1 MPLNCGLCPRDSCY
15 CLGDLIMS
23 EVLAVALC
31 RVSSIEQLLNNS
43 LSHQKGNV
51 LKEADRLGARIPD
64 DAVWEGAVSSKK
76 GVNYNRKDLLQI
88 YDYCKKHRNV
98 KYLIV
103 QEVDRFMRSP
113 DEQTYWYVRFWYELG
128 VKVWY
133 ADKPELNE
141 DTHVASLLRY
151 MEGWRAGGS
160 NEERKTKSI
169 NGQTAALKEGR
180 YTFHPKPGYARGE
193 VAGIH
198 KIHPVS
204 GHELQKVLKRL
215 AAGYVNATNALIELN
230 KSKFTENHAPYK
242 MDKFRKI
249 ATDIYYAGIL
259 EMDRQVQVKGVKGLH
274 EPIISLEEHNRLI
287 DIFNNKP
294 KYQIGPKR
302 KGNPLFP
309 LNNIVEDSSCLD
321 LKNKGRLV
329 GFKHSNGK
337 YVKFYEKYRCRSCG
351 RYWHKEEL
359 HNKVADLFNR
369 YEMSPETQNKIIDA
383 LDIVWQKDN
392 ESKMHEVRSMRR
404 SINEVENY
412 IEQKVES
419 ATDDSN
425 SSIKN
430 DILKI
435 IDKKKEELANLNIQ
449 LRKLSEQTE
458 DDRHEF
464 MAFALSFIQDT
475 GKHFL
480 EPYITKENRLV
491 CKQMLFP
498 AGIYINP
505 DEKVYTPKVS
515 IFFRGELKKK
525 DTEVSDNSHLVR
537 VRRL

>member
-1 MPLNCGLCPRDSCY
+1 
-15 CLGDLIMS
+15 MS
-23 EVLAVALC
+23 KEVLAVALC
-31 RVSSIEQLLNNS
+31 RVSSIEQLENNS
-43 LSHQKGNV
+43 LGHQKGNV
-51 LKEADRLGARIPD
+51 LKEAERLGARIPD

-76 GVNYNRKDLLQI
+76 GVNYNRKDLKEI
-88 YDYCKKHRNV
+88 EEYCKKNRGV
-98 KYLIV
+98 RYLIV

-113 DEQTYWYVRFWYELG
+113 DEQTYWYVKFFYELN
-128 VKVWY
+128 VQVWF

-141 DTHVASLLRY
+141 DTHNASLFRFL
-151 MEGWRAGGS
+151 EGWRAGGS
-160 NEERKTKSI
+160 NEERKSKSI

-180 YTFHPKPGYARGE
+180 YTFHPKPGYERGE

-204 GHELQKVLKRL
+204 GLELQKVLRRL

-274 EPIISLEEHNRLI
+274 EPIISLEEHNRLV

-294 KYQIGPKR
+294 KYQTGPKR
-302 KGNPLFP
+302 RGNPLFP
-309 LNNIVEDSSCLD
+309 LNNIMEDDACVD

-337 YVKFYEKYRCRSCG
+337 YKKFYEKYRCRTCG
-351 RYWHKEEL
+351 RYWHKDEL
-359 HNKVADLFNR
+359 HNKVADLFDR
-369 YEMSPETQNKIIDA
+369 YEMSSDTQSKIIDA
-383 LDIVWQKDN
+383 LEIVWQKDS
-392 ESKMHEVRSMRR
+392 ESRIQEVGSMKRAIR
-404 SINEVENY
+404 ELETY

-425 SSIKN
+425 SSIKG

-435 IDKKKEELANLNIQ
+435 IEKKKEELVKLNVQ
-449 LRKLSEQTE
+449 LRKLTEQEE
-458 DDRHEF
+458 DDRKEF
-464 MAFALSFIQDT
+464 MVFALAFIQDT

-480 EPYITKENRLV
+480 EPYVSKENRLV

-505 DEKVYTPKVS
+505 DEKVYTPEVS
-515 IFFRGELKKK
+515 VFFRGEAKKK
-525 DTEVSDNSHLVR
+525 DAEASDNSHLVR
-537 VRRL
+537 VRGL